1 MAVNIKKGRSGAL
14 DFTPMIDM
22 VFNLLIFF
30 LVATRFEEE
39 ERSLDVTLPSAAA
52 AVPLTVRPKELVVN
66 IDRSG
71 RYFVQRRE
79 TTVQELAE
87 ILRDASSSNP
97 GRQTVLIRADK
108 QCPWQFVVTA
118 MDLCNKA
125 GIRDYRPAMDSDA
138 ASTNAPGS

>member
-1 MAVNIKKGRSGAL
+1 MAVNIKKGRSGAI

-39 ERSLDVTLPSAAA
+39 ERSLDVTLPSASA
-52 AVPLTVRPKELVVN
+52 AVPLTVRPKLVTVNVDKAGRFFVGPREVSVRELSEVL
-66 IDRSG
+66 
-71 RYFVQRRE
+71 RE
-79 TTVQELAE
+79 
-87 ILRDASSSNP
+87 ASSSNP
-97 GRQTVLIRADK
+97 GRQTVYIRADK

-125 GIRDYRPAMDSDA
+125 GIRDYRPAMDS
-138 ASTNAPGS
+138 NPGP